1 MLFTFPSRY
10 CALSVISSYLALEGG
25 PPVFRQDFT
34 CPALLFDGRTF
45 PSTYRAVTCCGGA
58 FHPASVDLHATEPV
72 WAPPLSLTTTEG
84 ISVDFFSSGY
94 LDVSVP
100 RVSLRS
106 TMYSSRGYANAWV
119 SPFGIAMVKD
129 PLRLAWHFR
138 GLARP
143 SSPADAKASPACIP
157 SLKSCFPAIQLD
169 LLLHEQLEST
179 LLFLVLQVTLCLLL
193 FRMLSPKFSIC
204 VHRLAA
210 DLSLRPGALVLELRR
225 LELLTSSLQSWRS
238 TS

>member
-1 MLFTFPSRY
+1 MNLPSDRMYARGFRRSFTPLSGCFSPFPHGTVHYR
-10 CALSVISSYLALEGG
+10 SSA
-25 PPVFRQDFT
+25 RI
-34 CPALLFDGRTF
+34 
-45 PSTYRAVTCCGGA
+45 RAVTCCGGA

-179 LLFLVLQVTLCLLL
+179 IL
-193 FRMLSPKFSIC
+193 
-204 VHRLAA
+204 
-210 DLSLRPGALVLELRR
+210 D
-225 LELLTSSLQSWRS
+225 
-238 TS
+238 

>member
-34 CPALLFDGRTF
+34 CPALRSDGRTF

-58 FHPASVDLHATEPV
+58 FHPASVDIHATEPV
-72 WAPPLSLTTTEG
+72 WAPPLSLTTTQG

-100 RVSLRS
+100 RVGPLAA
-106 TMYSSRGYANAWV
+106 MYSPRGYACAWV
-119 SPFGIAMVKD
+119 SPFGLPVVKD
-129 PLRLAWHFR
+129 PLRLAPDFR

-143 SSPADAKASPACIP
+143 SSPADA
-157 SLKSCFPAIQLD
+157 
-169 LLLHEQLEST
+169 
-179 LLFLVLQVTLCLLL
+179 
-193 FRMLSPKFSIC
+193 
-204 VHRLAA
+204 
-210 DLSLRPGALVLELRR
+210 
-225 LELLTSSLQSWRS
+225 
-238 TS
+238 

>member
-58 FHPASVDLHATEPV
+58 FHPASVDIHATEPV
-72 WAPPLSLTTTEG
+72 WAPPLSLTTTQG

-100 RVSLRS
+100 RVSLRW

-179 LLFLVLQVTLCLLL
+179 LFWCFKSLCACC
-193 FRMLSPKFSIC
+193 FFVCCRQSFQSASRISYGIYPC
-204 VHRLAA
+204 ARGRLNW
-210 DLSLRPGALVLELRR
+210 S
-225 LELLTSSLQSWRS
+225 
-238 TS
+238 